1 MIHKHVLLFLRFT
14 FLLGLLWGRA
24 IVISGN
30 SILHQNE
37 EFNTLHA
44 QQLSKCI
51 ITIIETHFNRD
62 MTLTIQ
68 SPESW
73 HSVYQNVPNI
83 RTTFTQVLFE
93 MINSHNLISYVT
105 LGYIEDYRKQ
115 IHNTMKPG
123 SHILILSGADG
134 LEIKMAISM
143 LERIRHDL
151 RNDKAK
157 MLIVYLEPVNTE
169 KQFQYAGSFLLL
181 SWRAAFLSDASVLL
195 LEKIPQNKT
204 EEIVYY
210 FKGFRWLPEDQ
221 KDLCSMLINKIQKNA
236 VWTSKD
242 NRFDKKDMF
251 PSKRLT
257 NMKNCSLTI
266 NAHQM
271 YPYLYYTDSEFGG
284 VLFKYLEIVK
294 NRTNIQM
301 KFERENATKAAI
313 HVPII
318 YLQNYKEC
326 IFTYPYIK
334 THLTWFVPS
343 GEPIPRWQ
351 SLIKVFN
358 ADMWIFICVTFTSG
372 TLIFWWIAILSN
384 ISSGCRL
391 ETRLSL
397 YCINSLQN
405 HLAMAIRL
413 ETEGPLKV
421 IFLTLWLFYCLQIYT
436 LYQSSLI
443 GFVIN
448 PGDLPPIKNVKELE
462 ESDLKKL
469 SMVSFSDDPSG
480 YTNFSGNIYPLCKY
494 SNTCYEELARSR
506 TSAVLDHRHHGLI
519 FIRMYHTTEG
529 KPSIVSLVENL
540 ETLYTTIFVR
550 LVGCMLHA
558 RLETILRQLVNSG
571 IMNKWI
577 ENFNNAFSKKYY
589 ANLNIKHAVS
599 LNLLHV
605 QGVFYLMIFGLFLAS
620 LVFILEL
627 LCYIVKNKY

>member
-14 FLLGLLWGRA
+14 SLLGLLWGRA

-30 SILHQNE
+30 SILYQNE

-51 ITIIETHFNRD
+51 IRIIETHFNRD

-93 MINSHNLISYVT
+93 MINSHNLISYVS

-157 MLIVYLEPVNTE
+157 LLIVYLEPVNTE

-181 SWRAAFLSDASVLL
+181 SWRAAFLADASVLL
-195 LEKIPQNKT
+195 LEKFPQNKR

-221 KDLCSMLINKIQKNA
+221 KDLCSMLINKIHMNA

-242 NRFDKKDMF
+242 NRFYKKDIF

-257 NMKNCSLTI
+257 NMKNCSLII

-271 YPYLYYTDSEFGG
+271 YPYLHYEGSEFRGIM
-284 VLFKYLEIVK
+284 FKYFEIVQNLLNTRFK
-294 NRTNIQM
+294 YIQ
-301 KFERENATKAAI
+301 EENTGGI
-313 HVPII
+313 HVPIV
-318 YLQNYKEC
+318 YDANYEEC
-326 IFTYPYIK
+326 SFTYPYIR
-334 THLTWFVPS
+334 TQLTWFVPS

-358 ADMWIFICVTFTSG
+358 ADMWIFICVTFISG

-384 ISSGCRL
+384 ISKECRL
-391 ETRLSL
+391 ETGISL
-397 YCINSLQN
+397 YCMNSLQN
-405 HLAMAIRL
+405 HLAMGIRH
-413 ETEGPLKV
+413 ETEGPLKA

-448 PGDLPPIKNVKELE
+448 PGELPPVKNVKELE

-469 SMVSFSDDPSG
+469 SAVSFSGDSFKD
-480 YTNFSGNIYPLCKY
+480 TNISYYVYPLCKELRI
-494 SNTCYEELARSR
+494 CYKNLAISR
-506 TSAVLDHRHHGLI
+506 NSAVLDHRYHGLI
-519 FIRMYHTTEG
+519 FIRMYHSTEG
-529 KPSIVSLVENL
+529 KPSIVPLVENL
-540 ETLYTTIFVR
+540 DTLYTTMYVR
-550 LVGCMLHA
+550 RVGCMLHA

-577 ENFNNAFSKKYY
+577 ENFDNTFSKQYY
-589 ANLNIKHAVS
+589 ANLNIKHTVS
-599 LNLLHV
+599 LKMLHV
-605 QGVFYLMIFGLFLAS
+605 QGAYYLMIIGLLLAT
-620 LVFILEL
+620 LLFILEL
-627 LCYIVKNKY
+627 LCYIVKNKC